1 MSNTAALSNV
11 VIPMRPSTEMTTR
24 RVRPVVDKTEVEK
37 RQYLDE
43 AEVEKLIKAAPSPR
57 DRAMLLL
64 AFTHAL
70 RVSELI
76 NLRWAQISFD
86 TARLQVERLK
96 GSESGVHPLRGREV
110 RALKALQRSQPA
122 GFRFVFVS
130 KLGAPLTRQA
140 VDKRVR
146 AAGVKAGLG
155 GGIHMYLLRHSCGY
169 RLGNMGLDTI
179 SVAAYLG
186 HEQIANT
193 QRYCRVNSER
203 FAYLWTLSPIRTSQ
217 GSARV
222 VDNPAEPCV
231 FADSCDPGQCPI
243 TMRT

>member
-155 GGIHMYLLRHSCGY
+155 GGIHMHLCCWSTIADTAWVTWVWTRFRSRPTSATSKSPTRKDIAGSTANASPLCGPIESNPH
-169 RLGNMGLDTI
+169 LT
-179 SVAAYLG
+179 
-186 HEQIANT
+186 
-193 QRYCRVNSER
+193 RVG
-203 FAYLWTLSPIRTSQ
+203 A
-217 GSARV
+217 G
-222 VDNPAEPCV
+222 
-231 FADSCDPGQCPI
+231 GG
-243 TMRT
+243 

>member
-1 MSNTAALSNV
+1 MTTKEEIEVSNTAALSN

-24 RVRPVVDKTEVEK
+24 RVGPVVDKTEVEK

-64 AFTHAL
+64 ALTHGL

-86 TARLQVERLK
+86 TAGLQVERLK
-96 GSESGVHPLRGREV
+96 GSESGVHPPRGREV
-110 RALKALQRSQPA
+110 RALKALPRSQPA
-122 GFRFVFVS
+122 GSRFVLVS

-140 VDKRVR
+140 VDKMVR

-155 GGIHMYLLRHSCGY
+155 GGIHMHLLRHNCGY
-169 RLGNMGLDTI
+169 RLVDMGLDTI
-179 SVAAYLG
+179 SLAACLG
-186 HEQIANT
+186 HKQIANT

-203 FAYLWTLSPIRTSQ
+203 FAALST
-217 GSARV
+217 
-222 VDNPAEPCV
+222 D
-231 FADSCDPGQCPI
+231 
-243 TMRT
+243 